1 MRKTEY
7 TLPSKVR
14 CTIGLVSD
22 LHEQDPDDV
31 LQILRETRPDVIA
44 VTGDTLERHR
54 RGDHLAKGDS
64 SCSSRLVYAGI
75 HMAESLAAIFCPAL
89 QVTHPENAYRFF
101 EEAGRL
107 APVVLCRGNHKQYLT
122 PQDLSAME
130 HAGVTI
136 LDNDSA
142 EINGIL
148 FGGLPSKQ
156 STGALDTALLETFS
170 SSPKYKIL
178 LCHHPEYYPMLANY
192 PIDLILCGHCH
203 GGQIRV
209 CGRGVFAP
217 GQGLFPRYYHGV
229 YHDGRMVVS
238 AGCANTA
245 SIPRW
250 GNETEVVILRLTGT
264 ANGPRSS

>member
-1 MRKTEY
+1 M
-7 TLPSKVR
+7 
-14 CTIGLVSD
+14 
-22 LHEQDPDDV
+22 
-31 LQILRETRPDVIA
+31 
-44 VTGDTLERHR
+44 
-54 RGDHLAKGDS
+54 
-64 SCSSRLVYAGI
+64 
-75 HMAESLAAIFCPAL
+75 
-89 QVTHPENAYRFF
+89 THPENAYRFF

-156 STGALDTALLETFS
+156 STGALDTAFLETFS

>member
-1 MRKTEY
+1 
-7 TLPSKVR
+7 
-14 CTIGLVSD
+14 
-22 LHEQDPDDV
+22 
-31 LQILRETRPDVIA
+31 
-44 VTGDTLERHR
+44 
-54 RGDHLAKGDS
+54 
-64 SCSSRLVYAGI
+64 
-75 HMAESLAAIFCPAL
+75 MAESLAAIFCPAR

-107 APVVLCRGNHKQYLT
+107 APVVLCRGNHEQYLT
-122 PQDLSAME
+122 PQDMSAME

-156 STGALDTALLETFS
+156 STGALDTAFLETFS

-178 LCHHPEYYPMLANY
+178 LCHHSEYYPMLSNY

-209 CGRGVFAP
+209 CGRGGVSGASPYDPEPVFHKRGCVKNSCATHN
-217 GQGLFPRYYHGV
+217 RY
-229 YHDGRMVVS
+229 S
-238 AGCANTA
+238 
-245 SIPRW
+245 PQ
-250 GNETEVVILRLTGT
+250 
-264 ANGPRSS
+264 